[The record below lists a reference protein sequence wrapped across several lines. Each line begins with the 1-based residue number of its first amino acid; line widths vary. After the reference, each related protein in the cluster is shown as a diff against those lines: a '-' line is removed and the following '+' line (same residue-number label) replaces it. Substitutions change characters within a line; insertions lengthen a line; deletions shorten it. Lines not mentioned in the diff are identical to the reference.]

1 MYDQPYHKKTDK
13 STGNSE
19 ETHDINA
26 LYPHPQRG
34 RGKANAKHLLIVPKL
49 FKEMLMLCQTSR
61 GKRIRRYYVD
71 LEETISLYFKYQC
84 LSENLNPNDR
94 VHLLFSKK
102 YTQQLNVL
110 EFDEKIQQKYKLG
123 CVYYIQEEKTNNV
136 KIGWCWNLPKRVQCL
151 QIGNS
156 QKLKVIKTEI
166 TQFPYEREQYLHQL
180 YKNSHIR
187 GEWYKINI

>member
-1 MYDQPYHKKTDK
+1 MNHSDN

-26 LYPHPQRG
+26 LYPPPQRG
-34 RGKANAKHLLIVPKL
+34 RGKVNTKHLLIVPKL

-94 VHLLFSKK
+94 VHLLFQKK
-102 YTQQLNVL
+102 NTH
-110 EFDEKIQQKYKLG
+110 
-123 CVYYIQEEKTNNV
+123 NN
-136 KIGWCWNLPKRVQCL
+136 L
-151 QIGNS
+151 
-156 QKLKVIKTEI
+156 T
-166 TQFPYEREQYLHQL
+166 Y
-180 YKNSHIR
+180 
-187 GEWYKINI
+187 